1 MQTDNRDSKGQ
12 TEFEKFEDFARKIVQ
27 VPKAEADEQEKK
39 YQVERKREKQRK
51 DKKKPRK
58 KKRGKTEP

>member
-27 VPKAEADEQEKK
+27 VPKVEADEQEKK
-39 YQVERKREKQRK
+39 YQAERKKAKRK
-51 DKKKPRK
+51 SPRK
-58 KKRGKTEP
+58 KKRGKAH